1 LFVVISSLSKLKI
14 PFIRQSIRFSTYN
27 GMKTDVRSVSIGIKI
42 LLVNIVDV
50 FGTRRANFE
59 KKRKEKKNGF
69 LREIFEG
76 ESRRIERA

>member
-1 LFVVISSLSKLKI
+1 
-14 PFIRQSIRFSTYN
+14 
-27 GMKTDVRSVSIGIKI
+27 MKTDVRSVSIGIKI

-50 FGTRRANFE
+50 FGSRRENFE